1 MAEEININGWA
12 ADVARI
18 MKQADAAKADAD
30 VVSSTE
36 LPVVVVLE
44 SAGTVAT
51 EVAVPVVPDEPVVV
65 EVTAPEVPVAP
76 VVPTVPT
83 VPVVPVVETT
93 EETPPEV

>member
-18 MKQADAAKADAD
+18 LKQADAAKADAD

-44 SAGTVAT
+44 SAGTVAP
-51 EVAVPVVPDEPVVV
+51 EVAVPVVPDEPVV
-65 EVTAPEVPVAP
+65 EVTAPEVPAVP

>member
-1 MAEEININGWA
+1 MAKEININGWA

-18 MKQADAAKADAD
+18 LKQADATKAEVD

-36 LPVVVVLE
+36 LPVVIVLE
-44 SAGTVAT
+44 SAGVAT
-51 EVAVPVVPDEPVVV
+51 PEVIAPVVPDEPVV
-65 EVTAPEVPVAP
+65 EVTAQEVPVVP